1 MNKEQA
7 RIDLE
12 RWLYRKSTNNVPEG
26 CYNPIMLPIYDEVV
40 FGEMVGNEIREYTFR
55 YLMCLAYD
63 LQEKKTER
71 L

>member
-1 MNKEQA
+1 MKKEQA
-7 RIDLE
+7 RIELE
-12 RWLYRKSTNNVPEG
+12 KWFDRKCTNNVPEG
-26 CYNPIMLPIYDEVV
+26 FSNPIVLPIYDEVV

>member
-1 MNKEQA
+1 MTPEQA
-7 RIDLE
+7 RIELE
-12 RWLYRKSTNNVPEG
+12 KWVGRKTECFGVGHDDISFTM
-26 CYNPIMLPIYDEVV
+26 PICDEVV
-40 FGEMVGNEIREYTFR
+40 FGEMVGNELKEYTFR